1 MRLLARLGLR
11 ARLMTIGIV
20 GVAAALLL
28 GFALLYAALTVSLGR
43 AVDGQASSVAKEVAA
58 LINAGRLADPVPQYG
73 AQLVQVLDCDGRVVA
88 ASVTADQLTPV
99 VTADERAR
107 LGNGEVITIPGA
119 RAAQSSELRVAGA
132 AAGPASAGQLVV
144 AALPTADLDRA
155 GDLLRRLLLIAFPL
169 FLGAMALIAWRVV
182 GAALRPVDDL
192 RRGAA
197 RIGASTQVG
206 AGSPERLPVPPTSD
220 EIHALA
226 TTLNDMLDRL
236 DAARATQRSFV
247 ADAAYELR
255 SPLASIRLQ
264 LDVADH
270 VGDGGTLPAELLPE
284 VDRLTALVE
293 DLLTLARA
301 SDAPPEA
308 PDLIEVPAFLHDLT
322 TRYAGARVPVTLASA
337 GRDTAEDEVPAFIRV
352 RPMVEPGP
360 TAEGAEPT
368 EDEVPAFIRVRPKV
382 EPNQTAEGAEP
393 TDERV
398 TAYLPRGDL
407 LRAVTNLV
415 DNAVRHA
422 RTEVRLTAY
431 PVRVDPAEQP
441 LVEIAVSDD
450 GHGIPEQ
457 DRERVFDRF
466 ARLDD
471 ARARDEGGSGLGL
484 AIAREL
490 IRRNGGDIR
499 LADAAP
505 GVRAVVTVP
514 SAPAG

>member
-1 MRLLARLGLR
+1 
-11 ARLMTIGIV
+11 MTIGIV

-308 PDLIEVPAFLHDLT
+308 PDLIAVPTFLHDLT
-322 TRYAGARVPVTLASA
+322 TRYAGARVPVTLASVGGQGPERRRVPGVSDSELGGASPEPPKPSTDDPPLTA
-337 GRDTAEDEVPAFIRV
+337 GTDDPA
-352 RPMVEPGP
+352 GP
-360 TAEGAEPT
+360 ALRSSAST
-368 EDEVPAFIRVRPKV
+368 
-382 EPNQTAEGAEP
+382 
-393 TDERV
+393 RV

-431 PVRVDPAEQP
+431 PVPLDPAEQP
-441 LVEIAVSDD
+441 LVEIVVSDD
-450 GHGIPEQ
+450 GHGIPEE

-505 GVRAVVTVP
+505 GVRAVVTVSAAPPP
-514 SAPAG
+514 SRAIH

>member
-73 AQLVQVLDCDGRVVA
+73 AQLVQVLDRDGRVIA

-99 VTADERAR
+99 VTVDERAR
-107 LGNGEVITIPGA
+107 LLNGEVITIPGA

-247 ADAAYELR
+247 ADAAHELR

-337 GRDTAEDEVPAFIRV
+337 GRDTAEDEVPAFIK
-352 RPMVEPGP
+352 
-360 TAEGAEPT
+360 
-368 EDEVPAFIRVRPKV
+368 VRPKV
-382 EPNQTAEGAEP
+382 EPHQTAEGAEP

-431 PVRVDPAEQP
+431 PVRLDPAEQP

-514 SAPAG
+514 AAPPPSRAIH